1 VALVLLLFNLRA
13 GSSLHSIDNLTHCFG
28 CCAATLG
35 LQTDE
40 KLQSE
45 RSIMDPD
52 GDDYDDGEEERVTA
66 TSYGALDTTAVS
78 DECWLIRIPPT
89 LSQLFEQCPE
99 GTELGELVFTKG
111 GTTATGA
118 TVKPSLTVHVSETL
132 AEEHLHDKKKTAA
145 AASATAS
152 TSAIPLN
159 YSLEAMTKK
168 IPVMH
173 PFVRNPNNGSCTL
186 LGTVSRT
193 ANLQVQQDQQYRA
206 LLKDRLVASNVNS
219 NRYVKPVEAAESI
232 ITKRQQSSVPTSAAA
247 TASSSQGKK
256 GFGNAVFQFGQRKL
270 EAASHQSTSSM
281 LGGGSDSSQPLQKRA
296 RQFAPDQPVRSVL
309 FALFGQQ
316 SHWTIKDLK
325 AAASA
330 GGYTIDKKREQEMRE
345 ILRNEIGEYHRS
357 GDQKTKWELRQE
369 FQQQQQQQQ
378 QYEPDRSAQT

>member
-1 VALVLLLFNLRA
+1 
-13 GSSLHSIDNLTHCFG
+13 
-28 CCAATLG
+28 
-35 LQTDE
+35 
-40 KLQSE
+40 
-45 RSIMDPD
+45 MDPD
-52 GDDYDDGEEERVTA
+52 DDGEEERVTA

-132 AEEHLHDKKKTAA
+132 VEEHPDQKKKPAA

-152 TSAIPLN
+152 AVPLN

-232 ITKRQQSSVPTSAAA
+232 ITKRQQSSVPTSAGGAA
-247 TASSSQGKK
+247 AASSQGKK

-270 EAASHQSTSSM
+270 EAASNQSTSSM
-281 LGGGSDSSQPLQKRA
+281 LGGGGDSSQPLQKRA
-296 RQFAPDQPVRSVL
+296 RHFAPDQPVRSVL
-309 FALFGQQ
+309 FELFGQQ

-325 AAASA
+325 AAALA
-330 GGYTIDKKREQEMRE
+330 GGYNVDKKREQEMRE

-378 QYEPDRSAQT
+378 YEPDRSAHT